1 MKVLSCPVA
10 GICSKEAY
18 CRKAAPVMGVRLCPG
33 AGCRNQATIE
43 GFLARLKLESCD
55 RMNVEVQ
62 GL

>member
-1 MKVLSCPVA
+1 MKVISCAVA

-18 CRKAAPVMGVRLCPG
+18 CRKAALVTGVRPCPV
-33 AGCRNQATIE
+33 AGYRSQATIE

-62 GL
+62 RL